1 MLGVIDARRRRRASV
16 RMEPA
21 LTRLRLTIALLLATA
36 AAPVLADPKPSID
49 QRVDKVEKELRAV
62 QRKVFP
68 GGSPAFFEPEIAP
81 ATTQAPPPS
90 AANNSQLNELTARM
104 DAIEK
109 TVAQLTGQIEQD
121 EHRSTINAQQAAK
134 ERADLDARLKLLEAA
149 AAPAPTMPA
158 NDADLPPTAVRP
170 SPTTANPR
178 PARPGSPFV
187 TPPSAPLGKPTLP
200 AKADKPKP
208 DTSKSPTRSDDDQA
222 PATTG
227 SGSDAAGE
235 DAYMAAYRLWD
246 AKKYPEAR
254 TALKAF
260 LAKYPKHRRA
270 SYAQNLI
277 GRSYLDEGSPG
288 NAAEAFA
295 ANYQTNPR
303 GERAQESLY
312 YLGQSLM
319 KLNKPSDACRVYNEI
334 DDAYGSK
341 VQDNLKPRIAAARKE
356 AKCK

>member
-1 MLGVIDARRRRRASV
+1 MLGAIDARRRRRASV

-21 LTRLRLTIALLLATA
+21 LTRLRLTLALLLATA
-36 AAPVLADPKPSID
+36 ATPVLADPKPTID
-49 QRVDKVEKELRAV
+49 QRVDKVEKEMRAV

-81 ATTQAPPPS
+81 TTTQAPPPS
-90 AANNSQLNELTARM
+90 AASNSQFNEQNARI
-104 DAIEK
+104 DALEK

-121 EHRSTINAQQAAK
+121 EHRSAIATQQAAR
-134 ERADLDARLKLLEAA
+134 ERADLDARLKVLEAA
-149 AAPAPTMPA
+149 ATPPPTA
-158 NDADLPPTAVRP
+158 QVNDADL
-170 SPTTANPR
+170 SPTVVHPATGTA
-178 PARPGSPFV
+178 ARPPRSGSPFT
-187 TPPSAPLGKPTLP
+187 TPPSAPLGKPTQP
-200 AKADKPKP
+200 AKTDKSKL
-208 DTSKSPTRSDDDQA
+208 DTGKSSAHSDDDQA
-222 PATTG
+222 PAASG
-227 SGSDAAGE
+227 SGGDAAGE

-319 KLNKPSDACRVYNEI
+319 KLNKPSDACRVYTEI
-334 DDAYGSK
+334 DDAYGDK
-341 VQDNLKPRIAAARKE
+341 VPDNLKGRIAAARKE
-356 AKCK
+356 ARCK